1 MERNTVERAIKTEMH
16 TKTEKK
22 GVGKLDQFMSDI
34 NRSIPPDHP
43 PPPPREGEPG
53 GTHGVRSFLR

>member
-1 MERNTVERAIKTEMH
+1 MSGEFVERNTVERAIKTEMH

-43 PPPPREGEPG
+43 PPPAP
-53 GTHGVRSFLR
+53 T